1 MIVTKVRLTKN
12 YALFKKL
19 LFKDTILYV
28 SGDYHV
34 EGHGRCSEVYSEE
47 GTYLGL
53 IRGTYDKL
61 PVDIVWGDE

>member
-1 MIVTKVRLTKN
+1 MTVTKVRLTKN

-19 LFKDTILYV
+19 FFKDTILYV
-28 SGDYHV
+28 SDDYHV

-53 IRGTYDKL
+53 IKGTYPNL
-61 PVDIVWGDE
+61 PVVLV